1 MLFVALCALLS
12 LAAAD
17 ERIVNGEDVTSFSTA
32 PWQVSLQK
40 QGSHFCGGSLIGA
53 KYVMSACHCR
63 QSSGV
68 VAVMGT
74 LEWQDTN
81 GNGNGVSVHGN
92 MECHPDWNSNKM
104 DYDFS
109 IMTLRSEVDLA
120 NPDLAVIPV
129 ASKQYPAGT
138 MAMITGWGQYTHV
151 NGQRADVLQ
160 VAYTPLVDLHTCR
173 QQWGITRITERMQC
187 VGGNGVNSGCKGD
200 SGGPLAV
207 QDSDDGIWYLVGNTS
222 WGPPACQTTEYGVW
236 SNNVAVYDWIN
247 STISA

>member
-1 MLFVALCALLS
+1 M
-12 LAAAD
+12 
-17 ERIVNGEDVTSFSTA
+17 G
-32 PWQVSLQK
+32 
-40 QGSHFCGGSLIGA
+40 CGGSLIGA

-74 LEWQDTN
+74 LEWQETRN
-81 GNGNGVSVHGN
+81 AVSVHGN

-109 IMTLRSEVDLA
+109 IMTLREEVDLT
-120 NPDLAVIPV
+120 NPNYA
-129 ASKQYPAGT
+129 
-138 MAMITGWGQYTHV
+138 
-151 NGQRADVLQ
+151 VLQ

-173 QQWGITRITERMQC
+173 QSWGVSRITDRMQC

-207 QDSDDGIWYLVGNTS
+207 QDPEDGIWKLVGNTS

-236 SNNVAVYDWIN
+236 SSNAAVYDWIN
-247 STISA
+247 STITA

>member
-1 MLFVALCALLS
+1 MGHSIDLTLVETSNSNMLFVALCALIS
-12 LAAAD
+12 LAAAE
-17 ERIVNGEDVTSFSTA
+17 ERIVNGADVTSFSTA

-63 QSSGV
+63 QR
-68 VAVMGT
+68 
-74 LEWQDTN
+74 
-81 GNGNGVSVHGN
+81 NGVSVHGN

-138 MAMITGWGQYTHV
+138 EAMITGWGQYTHV

-173 QQWGITRITERMQC
+173 QQWGVTRITERMQC